1 MCPVR
6 KATRRNTACT
16 YGSCTTSDSS
26 ISNQSVSF
34 VWALVK
40 ILTASTPVHNFIYGT
55 SKRGGML
62 WYGTTIPYQLCP
74 CCSPMQSHLPSL
86 VDAIHC
92 FSLRSIPAAGGSPV
106 TPRRPVCTTTI
117 VRNDG
122 MHLQYSPDARTWSR
136 AQMRRESFSTA
147 QSSEPGDE
155 SSLFALEPC
164 SLRPKP
170 RQKSA
175 KDSGWTAG
183 RSVM

>member
-6 KATRRNTACT
+6 KATRRNTHVP
-16 YGSCTTSDSS
+16 SCTTSDSS
-26 ISNQSVSF
+26 IGNQSVSF

-62 WYGTTIPYQLCP
+62 RYHHTIPPYQLCP

-147 QSSEPGDE
+147 QNSSEPGDE